1 LTRVLLIKS
10 SSLGD
15 VIHCLPAVS
24 DLSRQIPDLS
34 LDWVIEDSLADIARL
49 HPAVDRVIPVRLRYW
64 RRHLLAAETWR
75 EFGVFRSRVGGARYD
90 RIIDAQGLIRSAMLA
105 RLARGLHCGYD
116 AQSVREP
123 PASLFYDRKFEAG
136 VTLHAVERMRRLVA
150 QSMSYEVPAELD
162 YGVRTE
168 GGRPEWLGGAQAYLV
183 GLHAT
188 ARADKTWAE
197 DGWVELAR
205 RAALEGLSIVLPWGA
220 ETERQRA
227 RRIADVTPTAVV
239 PPALGLSELA
249 ALLGGAA
256 AVVGVDT
263 GLTHLASAVGAPVVA
278 IYAATWS
285 EFNGVMGPS
294 FVANLGGPGT
304 PPSVDE
310 VWAQTLAAVKS
321 GRKDGAWRAEAV
333 EPAPELAGRRRFRPS
348 NARAVVHRR

>member
-1 LTRVLLIKS
+1 
-10 SSLGD
+10 
-15 VIHCLPAVS
+15 VS

-49 HPAVDRVIPVRLRYW
+49 HPAVNRVIPVRLRYW

-90 RIIDAQGLIRSAMLA
+90 RVIDAQGLIRSALLA
-105 RLARGLHCGYD
+105 RLAKGLHCGYD

-123 PASLFYDRKFEAG
+123 PASLFYDRKYAAG

-150 QSMSYEVPAELD
+150 QSMGYEVPEELD
-162 YGVRTE
+162 YGVRTD
-168 GGRPEWLGGAQAYLV
+168 GARPDWLTDQPFLV

-197 DGWVELAR
+197 ALWIELAS
-205 RAALEGLSIVLPWGA
+205 RAAGEGLAIVLPWGSEA
-220 ETERQRA
+220 ERQRA
-227 RRIADVTPTAVV
+227 RRIAEASPNAVV
-239 PPALGLSELA
+239 PPALGFADLA
-249 ALLGGAA
+249 VLLASAA

-278 IYAATWS
+278 IYAASWS
-285 EFNGVMGPS
+285 EFNGVIGPG
-294 FVANLGGPGT
+294 FVANLGGPGA
-304 PPSVDE
+304 PPGVDE

-321 GRKDGAWRAEAV
+321 GRKDGAWRAEAA

-348 NARAVVHRR
+348 NAGAVVHRR

>member
-1 LTRVLLIKS
+1 MTRVLLIKS

-24 DLSRQIPDLS
+24 DLSGQIPDLS

-49 HPAVDRVIPVRLRYW
+49 HPAVSRVIPVRLRYW
-64 RRHLLAAETWR
+64 RRHLLATETWR
-75 EFGVFRSRVGGARYD
+75 EFGVFRSRLGGVRYD

-105 RLARGLHCGYD
+105 RLARGQHCGYD

-123 PASLFYDRKFEAG
+123 PASLFYDRKFTAG

-150 QSMSYEVPAELD
+150 QAMGYEVPAELD
-162 YGVRTE
+162 YGVRTG
-168 GGRPEWLGGAQAYLV
+168 GGRAPWLTDQPYLV

-188 ARADKTWAE
+188 ARADKAWPE
-197 DGWVELAR
+197 ELWIELAR
-205 RAALEGLSIVLPWGA
+205 RAALEGLSIVLPWGS

-227 RRIADVTPTAVV
+227 QRIAEVSPRAVV
-239 PPALGLSELA
+239 PPALGLSDLA
-249 ALLGGAA
+249 TLLAGAA

-285 EFNGVMGPS
+285 EFNGVMGPG
-294 FVANLGGPGT
+294 FVANLGGPGA
-304 PPSVDE
+304 PPGVDE
-310 VWAQTLAAVKS
+310 VWAQTLTAVKS

>member
-1 LTRVLLIKS
+1 MTRVLLIKS

-34 LDWVIEDSLADIARL
+34 LDWVIEDSLADVARL
-49 HPAVDRVIPVRLRYW
+49 HPAVTQVVPVRLRYW
-64 RRHLLAAETWR
+64 RRHLLAADTWR
-75 EFGVFRSRVGGARYD
+75 EFGAFRSRVGAVRYD

-105 RLARGLHCGYD
+105 RLAKGVHCGYD
-116 AQSVREP
+116 ADSVREP

-136 VTLHAVERMRRLVA
+136 VTLHAVERMRRLVGQA
-150 QSMSYEVPAELD
+150 MGYDVPAELD
-162 YGVRTE
+162 YGIRTAGVRPQWLSD
-168 GGRPEWLGGAQAYLV
+168 RPYLV

-197 DGWVELAR
+197 DHWVELAG
-205 RAALEGLSIVLPWGA
+205 RAAAKGLSIVLPWGS
-220 ETERQRA
+220 EPERQRA
-227 RRIADVTPTAVV
+227 QRIAAVSPMAVV
-239 PPALGLSELA
+239 PPALGFADLA
-249 ALLGGAA
+249 ALLAGAA

-278 IYAATWS
+278 IYAASWS
-285 EFNGVMGPS
+285 EFNGVMGPG

-304 PPSVDE
+304 PPSVNE
-310 VWAQTLAAVKS
+310 VWAQTLAAIKS
-321 GRKDGAWRAEAV
+321 GRKDGAWRAEAAD
-333 EPAPELAGRRRFRPS
+333 PAPDLAGRRRFRPS

>member
-49 HPAVDRVIPVRLRYW
+49 HPAVNRVIPVRLRYW
-64 RRHLLAAETWR
+64 RRHLLAADTWR
-75 EFGVFRSRVGGARYD
+75 EFGVFRSRVGGVRYD
-90 RIIDAQGLIRSAMLA
+90 CIIDAQGLIRSAMLA
-105 RLARGLHCGYD
+105 RLAKGLHCGYD

-123 PASLFYDRKFEAG
+123 PASLFYDRKFAAG

-150 QSMSYEVPAELD
+150 QAMGYEVPAELD
-162 YGVRTE
+162 YGLRTASAP
-168 GGRPEWLGGAQAYLV
+168 PEWLADQPYLV

-197 DGWVELAR
+197 AHWIELTH
-205 RAALEGLSIVLPWGA
+205 RAAGEGLSIVLPWGSEA
-220 ETERQRA
+220 ERQRA
-227 RRIADVTPTAVV
+227 RRVAEASPNAVV
-239 PPALGLSELA
+239 PPALGFADLA
-249 ALLGGAA
+249 VLLAGAA

-278 IYAATWS
+278 IYAASWS
-285 EFNGVMGPS
+285 EFNGVMGPG
-294 FVANLGGPGT
+294 FVANLGGPGA
-304 PPSVDE
+304 PPSVDD

-321 GRKDGAWRAEAV
+321 GRRDGAWRAEAA

>member
-24 DLSRQIPDLS
+24 DLSRQIPNLS
-34 LDWVIEDSLADIARL
+34 LDWVIEDSLAEVARL
-49 HPAVDRVIPVRLRYW
+49 HPAVTRAIPVRLRYW
-64 RRHLLAAETWR
+64 RRHLLAPDTWR
-75 EFGVFRSRVGGARYD
+75 EFGAFHACVGGAPYD
-90 RIIDAQGLIRSAMLA
+90 WIIDAQGLIRSAMLA
-105 RLARGLHCGYD
+105 RLAKGVHCGYD
-116 AQSVREP
+116 ARSVREP
-123 PASLFYDRKFEAG
+123 PASLFYDRKYAAG

-150 QSMSYEVPAELD
+150 QAMGYEIPAELD
-162 YGVRTE
+162 YGLRTVTTQP
-168 GGRPEWLGGAQAYLV
+168 GWLTRGPYLV

-188 ARADKTWAE
+188 ARDDKTWAE
-197 DGWVELAR
+197 ARWIELAR
-205 RAALEGLSIVLPWGA
+205 RAADDGLQVVLPWGS

-227 RRIADVTPTAVV
+227 LRIAEASPSAVIS
-239 PPALGLSELA
+239 PALGFADLA
-249 ALLGGAA
+249 ALLAGAA

-278 IYAATWS
+278 IYAASWS
-285 EFNGVMGPS
+285 EFNGVMGPG

-304 PPSVDE
+304 PPDVDE
-310 VWAQTLAAVKS
+310 VWAQTLVAIKS
-321 GRKDGAWRAEAV
+321 GRRDGAWRAEAA

>member
-49 HPAVDRVIPVRLRYW
+49 HPAVTRVIPVRLRYW
-64 RRHLLAAETWR
+64 RRHLLSPGTWR
-75 EFGVFRSRVGGARYD
+75 EFGVFHSCVARAPYD
-90 RIIDAQGLIRSAMLA
+90 RVIDAQGLIRSAMLA
-105 RLARGLHCGYD
+105 RLAKGVHCGYD

-123 PASLFYDRKFEAG
+123 PASLFYDRKYAAS

-150 QSMSYEVPAELD
+150 QAMGYEVPAELD
-162 YGVRTE
+162 YGLRAATTQPDWV
-168 GGRPEWLGGAQAYLV
+168 GSGAYLV

-188 ARADKTWAE
+188 ARDDKTWAE
-197 DGWVELAR
+197 ARWIELAR
-205 RAALEGLSIVLPWGA
+205 RAADKGLAIVLPWGSEA
-220 ETERQRA
+220 ERQRA
-227 RRIADVTPTAVV
+227 LRIAEASASAVV
-239 PPALGLSELA
+239 PPALGFAELA
-249 ALLGGAA
+249 ALLAGAA

-278 IYAATWS
+278 IYAASWS
-285 EFNGVMGPS
+285 EFNGVMGPG
-294 FVANLGGPGT
+294 FVANLGGPGA
-304 PPSVDE
+304 PPDVDA
-310 VWAQTLAAVKS
+310 VWAQTLAAIKS
-321 GRKDGAWRAEAV
+321 GRRDGAWRADAV

>member
-1 LTRVLLIKS
+1 MTRVLLIKS

-24 DLSRQIPDLS
+24 DLSRQIPNLS

-49 HPAVDRVIPVRLRYW
+49 HPAVTRVIPVRLRHW
-64 RRHLLAAETWR
+64 RRHLLSPDTWR
-75 EFGVFRSRVGGARYD
+75 EFGAFHRCVAGAPYD

-105 RLARGLHCGYD
+105 RLAKGVHCGYD

-123 PASLFYDRKFEAG
+123 PASLFYDRKYAAG

-150 QSMSYEVPAELD
+150 QSMGYEVPAELD
-162 YGVRTE
+162 YGLRTAT
-168 GGRPEWLGGAQAYLV
+168 AQPDWVGSGPYLV

-188 ARADKTWAE
+188 ARDDKTWAE
-197 DGWVELAR
+197 ARWIELAR
-205 RAALEGLSIVLPWGA
+205 RAADKGLAIVLPWGNEA
-220 ETERQRA
+220 ERQRA
-227 RRIADVTPTAVV
+227 LRIAEASPSAVV
-239 PPALGLSELA
+239 SPALGFAELA
-249 ALLGGAA
+249 ALLAGAA

-278 IYAATWS
+278 IYAASWS
-285 EFNGVMGPS
+285 EFNGVMGPG
-294 FVANLGGPGT
+294 FVANLGGPGA
-304 PPSVDE
+304 PPDGDA
-310 VWAQTLAAVKS
+310 VWAQTLEAIKS
-321 GRKDGAWRAEAV
+321 GRRDGAWRADAV